1 VITSLPPSR
10 LQRIKIA
17 VDRVLGT
24 IVSVFMAALVV
35 DVIWQVVTRFFLAQP
50 SSFTD
55 ELARFLLIWVGL
67 LGAAY
72 AVGQRLHLAIDLISD
87 RVDARRRQLLGV
99 MIELVVLTFAVGV
112 LLVGG
117 WRLMALTL
125 LLGQTSA
132 SLGVPL
138 GYVYSVLPLS
148 GAIMSFYALVF
159 ITEHLRAFRAPS
171 ELSAEL
177 GPDPVPHA
185 TATSTGYE

>member
-1 VITSLPPSR
+1 MIPSR
-10 LQRIKIA
+10 PSPLLRAKRA
-17 VDRVLGT
+17 LDRVLGAFLS
-24 IVSVFMAALVV
+24 ILMFVLVV
-35 DVIWQVVTRFFLAQP
+35 DVVWQVLTRFVLTQP

-87 RVDARRRQLLGV
+87 RLEPRRRQLLGIV
-99 MIELVVLTFAVGV
+99 IESVVLAFAVGV

-117 WRLMALTL
+117 WKLVSLTL

-132 SLGVPL
+132 ALGLPL

-148 GAIMSFYALVF
+148 GGIMAFYAIVF
-159 ITEHLRAFRAPS
+159 IREHVSALRAPS
-171 ELSAEL
+171 ELGAEL
-177 GPDPVPHA
+177 GPEPVPHA
-185 TATSTGYE
+185 TATSTSYE

>member
-1 VITSLPPSR
+1 MTPRQASR
-10 LQRIKIA
+10 LLAFKVRL
-17 VDRVLGT
+17 DRVLGT
-24 IVSVFMAALVV
+24 VVSVLMAALVF

-72 AVGQRLHLAIDLISD
+72 AVGQRLHLAIDLVSE
-87 RVDARRRQLLGV
+87 RLEPRRRQLLGV
-99 MIELVVLTFAVGV
+99 VIESVVLLFAVGV

-117 WRLMALTL
+117 WKLMSLTL

-132 SLGVPL
+132 ALGIPL

-159 ITEHLRAFRAPS
+159 IREHLRAFRAPS
-171 ELSAEL
+171 ELSAEM
-177 GPDPVPHA
+177 GPDPVPHV

>member
-1 VITSLPPSR
+1 MNRSSVSGLHR
-10 LQRIKIA
+10 VKLGL
-17 VDRVLGT
+17 DRVLGT
-24 IVSVFMAALVV
+24 LVSILMAALVV
-35 DVIWQVVTRFFLAQP
+35 DVVWQVVTRFLLPQP

-72 AVGQRLHLAIDLISD
+72 ASGQRLHLAIDLVSGGLTP
-87 RVDARRRQLLGV
+87 RRRQLLGV
-99 MIELVVLTFAVGV
+99 VIESVVLAFAVGV

-117 WRLMALTL
+117 WKLVSLTL
-125 LLGQTSA
+125 LLGQSSA
-132 SLGVPL
+132 ALGVPL

-148 GAIMSFYALVF
+148 GAIMAFYAVVF
-159 ITEHLRAFRAPS
+159 ISEHLRALRSPT
-171 ELSAEL
+171 ELTAEQ

>member
-1 VITSLPPSR
+1 MTSTKPR
-10 LQRIKIA
+10 AVQRIKLA
-17 VDRVLGT
+17 LDRVLGA
-24 IVSVFMAALVV
+24 VVAVFMAALVI
-35 DVIWQVVTRFFLAQP
+35 DVIWQVVTRFLLAQP

-67 LGAAY
+67 LGSAY
-72 AVGQRLHLAIDLISD
+72 AVGQRLHLAIDLVSD
-87 RVDARRRQLLGV
+87 KLEPRRRQLLGV
-99 MIELVVLTFAVGV
+99 VIESVVLAFALGV
-112 LLVGG
+112 LVLGG
-117 WRLMALTL
+117 WRLMSLTL

-132 SLGVPL
+132 ALGVPL

-148 GAIMSFYALVF
+148 GVIMAFYALVF
-159 ITEHLRAFRAPS
+159 IGEHLRAFRAPT